1 MVADEPR
8 ERGPAAKRSKR
19 SARLASAIAFFA
31 LATNSTAPASPENLV
46 VVAAGSTGGGA
57 ATGPAGPRLPLPTL
71 WEGSVRRAIQSSATA
86 ASTLPSGSTGIPA
99 CTNCDTR
106 GLLIFNRRASS
117 VLEMVGW
124 QKIKS

>member
-1 MVADEPR
+1 
-8 ERGPAAKRSKR
+8 
-19 SARLASAIAFFA
+19 
-31 LATNSTAPASPENLV
+31 
-46 VVAAGSTGGGA
+46 
-57 ATGPAGPRLPLPTL
+57 
-71 WEGSVRRAIQSSATA
+71 VRRAIQSSATA